1 MYLFSVFL
9 YSFDPK
15 EVIDKLVEGDVNV
28 FMAVPTVYAKL
39 LEFIRKG
46 TVILINLLIL
56 TKSNFISSRFS
67 ISFSRLLSIYF
78 ELKPCF

>member
-9 YSFDPK
+9 HSFDPK

-46 TVILINLLIL
+46 TVIQSYQFLLNQ
-56 TKSNFISSRFS
+56 TS
-67 ISFSRLLSIYF
+67 
-78 ELKPCF
+78 

>member
-1 MYLFSVFL
+1 MRHLVVNFGIKLKYVSVFL
-9 YSFDPK
+9 HSFDPK

-46 TVILINLLIL
+46 TVILINAIN
-56 TKSNFISSRFS
+56 S
-67 ISFSRLLSIYF
+67 Y
-78 ELKPCF
+78 